1 MNRSTH
7 GGNGWLSHTRIMSIK
22 NWKFHNLYMDFSSM
36 YADNRHPSDI
46 DMLYVGRNK
55 TLIIGEIKNE
65 RGVLKDGQRRLL
77 VTLAEN
83 WKHDAV
89 CLYIVHNKYYQ
100 YGDREVN
107 VAECYVQ
114 EIYHK
119 KEHRWRPPKRPT
131 TVKEIIDYYK

>member
-1 MNRSTH
+1 
-7 GGNGWLSHTRIMSIK
+7 
-22 NWKFHNLYMDFSSM
+22 M

-89 CLYIVHNKYYQ
+89 CLYIVHNYHMSLVVGKIIV
-100 YGDREVN
+100 RE
-107 VAECYVQ
+107 
-114 EIYHK
+114 
-119 KEHRWRPPKRPT
+119 
-131 TVKEIIDYYK
+131 